1 MASEDR
7 KWNAMNPELAKILRK
22 LRVWKTFLLRKIK
35 FYKKE
40 WVNQVLQTQNQ
51 LYAQAHEW
59 VAQYVPAVGSRYDK
73 TPPWFKRGMFYLPWF
88 CVFIIILNY
97 FNVFDVK
104 PPVKSVQDPNVVVV
118 NGDLQKMISN
128 GKAQISP
135 FVEELRASGR
145 IEFNELNLSRI
156 GANVTGRVSDILAVP
171 GQIVK
176 QGDILAKITST
187 ELTQSQLAYLKAKSA
202 SQLADQAANRAQ
214 ILYKEDVIALA
225 ELQRREAESSSAKA
239 EFRAANDQLRVQGM
253 DQASIDR
260 LAKSGVIESINNVIA
275 TIPGEIVERKIN
287 KGQVV
292 QPAEAL
298 FTVADLSTLW
308 AVSEVPESN
317 SYLIR
322 KGQKASL
329 IIPALRNQEI
339 EGVVAHVDSIV
350 NPQTRTVVVRME
362 LANKEGQIKPGML
375 ATMLIESQ
383 PVDKLVVPLGAIV
396 REDNHDH
403 VFIRLDDETYRM
415 VAVKLGPEG
424 KGFRP
429 VISGLK
435 DGQEIAIEGAYHL
448 NTERKRQLSGG

>member
-1 MASEDR
+1 MS
-7 KWNAMNPELAKILRK
+7 PELTK
-22 LRVWKTFLLRKIK
+22 LLKKVKVWKTFLVRKIK
-35 FYKKE
+35 FHKKE
-40 WVNQVLQTQNQ
+40 LVGQVFQTQTQ
-51 LYAQAHEW
+51 LYGQAHQW
-59 VAQYVPAVGSRYDK
+59 IAGHVPVVTTSYDK

-88 CVFIIILNY
+88 CAFIIILNY
-97 FNVFDVK
+97 FNVFDRRPV
-104 PPVKSVQDPNVVVV
+104 VKSVQDPNVVVV
-118 NGDLQKMISN
+118 NADLHKMIAD
-128 GKAQISP
+128 GKAQVSP

-145 IEFNELNLSRI
+145 IDFNELFLSRI

-171 GQIVK
+171 GQMVK
-176 QGDILAKITST
+176 QGDVLAKITST

-202 SQLADQAANRAQ
+202 SQLADQASNRAK

-225 ELQRREAESSSAKA
+225 ELQRREAEANSAKA

-253 DQASIDR
+253 DQTSIDK
-260 LAKSGVIESINNVIA
+260 LAKSGVIESINNVVA

-292 QPAEAL
+292 QPADAL

-308 AVSEVPESN
+308 AISEVPESN
-317 SYLIR
+317 SYLIH

-362 LANKEGQIKPGML
+362 LANKGGEIKPGML

-403 VFIRLDDETYRM
+403 VFIRLDDDTYRM
-415 VAVKLGPEG
+415 VPVKLGPEG

-435 DGQEIAIEGAYHL
+435 EGQEIATEGAYHL

>member
-1 MASEDR
+1 MKQQVMTLMS
-7 KWNAMNPELAKILRK
+7 K
-22 LRVWKTFLLRKIK
+22 L
-35 FYKKE
+35 KE
-40 WVNQVLQTQNQ
+40 WFALGIAYVKSYSKDLPKQIVAYQNQ
-51 LYAQAHEW
+51 LYELTHHWFTSNTPWLAE
-59 VAQYVPAVGSRYDK
+59 RYDQF
-73 TPPWFKRGMFYLPWF
+73 PPFLRKGFFYLPWLCLF
-88 CVFIIILNY
+88 LIILNY
-97 FNVFDVK
+97 FNVFDRSPTIK
-104 PPVKSVQDPNVVVV
+104 LVQDPNVVVV
-118 NGDLQKMISN
+118 NEDLRKMIAD
-128 GKAQISP
+128 GTVKVSP

-145 IEFNELNLSRI
+145 IDFNELNLSRI
-156 GANVTGRVSDILAVP
+156 GANVTGRVSEILAVP
-171 GQIVK
+171 GQMVK

-202 SQLADQAANRAQ
+202 SQLADQASNRAR

-225 ELQRREAESSSAKA
+225 ELQKREAESSSAKA
-239 EFRAANDQLRVQGM
+239 EYRAANDQLRVQGM

-292 QPAEAL
+292 QPADAL

-308 AVSEVPESN
+308 AISEVPESS

-339 EGVVAHVDSIV
+339 EGTVAHVDSIV

-362 LANKEGQIKPGML
+362 LPNKQGQIKPGML

-383 PVDKLVVPLGAIV
+383 PIDKLVVPVAAVI
-396 REDNHDH
+396 RDDNHDH
-403 VFIRLDDETYRM
+403 VYIRQDDDVYRM
-415 VAVKLGPEG
+415 VPVKLGPEG
-424 KGFRP
+424 RGFRP

-435 DGQEIAIEGAYHL
+435 EGQEIVIDGAYHL

>member
-1 MASEDR
+1 
-7 KWNAMNPELAKILRK
+7 MNQELAKLLKRVK
-22 LRVWKTFLLRKIK
+22 VWKNFLVRKIK
-35 FYKKE
+35 FHKKE
-40 WVNQVLQTQNQ
+40 LLGQVFQTQNH
-51 LYAQAHEW
+51 LYAQAHQW
-59 VAQYVPAVGSRYDK
+59 VAEHAPVVTTNYDK
-73 TPPWFKRGMFYLPWF
+73 TPPWFKRGTFYLPWF
-88 CVFIIILNY
+88 CAFIIILNY
-97 FNVFDVK
+97 FNVFDRS
-104 PPVKSVQDPNVVVV
+104 PTIKSVQDPNVVVV
-118 NGDLQKMISN
+118 NEDLHKMVTD
-128 GKAQISP
+128 GKAQVAP

-145 IEFNELNLSRI
+145 IDFNELFLSRI

-176 QGDILAKITST
+176 QGDVLAKITST

-202 SQLADQAANRAQ
+202 SQLADQAANRAK

-225 ELQRREAESSSAKA
+225 ELQRREAEASSAKA

-253 DQASIDR
+253 DQVSIDR

-292 QPAEAL
+292 QPADAL

-308 AVSEVPESN
+308 AISEVPESN
-317 SYLIR
+317 SYLIH

-383 PVDKLVVPLGAIV
+383 PVDKLVVPLGAVV

-403 VFIRLDDETYRM
+403 VFVRLDDDTYRM

-435 DGQEIAIEGAYHL
+435 EGQEIATEGAYHL

>member
-1 MASEDR
+1 
-7 KWNAMNPELAKILRK
+7 MNPELANALKK
-22 LRVWKTFLLRKIK
+22 LKVWKNFVVRKIK
-35 FYKKE
+35 FHKQE
-40 WVNQVLQTQNQ
+40 LLDQILETQNQ
-51 LYAQAHEW
+51 LYLRAHQWIAEHAP
-59 VAQYVPAVGSRYDK
+59 VVTTNYDK
-73 TPPWFKRGMFYLPWF
+73 SPPWFKKGTFYLPWF
-88 CVFIIILNY
+88 CAFIIILNY
-97 FNVFDVK
+97 FNVFDRS
-104 PPVKSVQDPNVVVV
+104 PTVKSVQDPNVVVV
-118 NGDLQKMISN
+118 NEDLRKMIAD
-128 GKAQISP
+128 GKVQITP

-145 IEFNELNLSRI
+145 IDFNELFLSRI
-156 GANVTGRVSDILAVP
+156 GANVTGRVSEILAVP

-176 QGDILAKITST
+176 QGDVLAKITST

-202 SQLADQAANRAQ
+202 SQLADQAANRAK

-225 ELQRREAESSSAKA
+225 ELQKRDAEASSAKA

-260 LAKSGVIESINNVIA
+260 LAKSGVIESINNVVA

-292 QPAEAL
+292 QPADAL

-308 AVSEVPESN
+308 AISEVPESN

-339 EGVVAHVDSIV
+339 EGVIAHVDSIV

-383 PVDKLVVPLGAIV
+383 PIDKLVVPLGAIV

-403 VFIRLDDETYRM
+403 VFVRLDDDLYRM
-415 VAVKLGPEG
+415 VPVKLGPEG

-435 DGQEIAIEGAYHL
+435 EGQEIAIEGAYHL

>member
-1 MASEDR
+1 MKE
-7 KWNAMNPELAKILRK
+7 KIAQLIK
-22 LRVWKTFLLRKIK
+22 FISHWKTVLLEQAKR
-35 FYKKE
+35 YLTE
-40 WVNQVLQTQNQ
+40 WLGQVTQTQNQ
-51 LYAQAHEW
+51 YYQLAHDW
-59 VAQYVPAVGSRYDK
+59 LGTRVPVITQRYDAGPAWLK
-73 TPPWFKRGMFYLPWF
+73 KGLFYLPW
-88 CVFIIILNY
+88 VLLLVMTLNY
-97 FNVFDVK
+97 FNVFDRS
-104 PPVKSVQDPNVVVV
+104 PAIKSVQDPNVVVV
-118 NGDLQKMISN
+118 NSDLHKMISD
-128 GKAQISP
+128 GKVHVAP

-145 IEFNELNLSRI
+145 IDFNELFLSRI
-156 GANVTGRVSDILAVP
+156 GANVTGRVSEILAVP
-171 GQIVK
+171 GQMVK
-176 QGDILAKITST
+176 QGDVLAKITST

-202 SQLADQAANRAQ
+202 SQLADQAANRAK

-225 ELQRREAESSSAKA
+225 ELQKREAESSSARA

-292 QPAEAL
+292 QPADAL

-308 AVSEVPESN
+308 AISEVPESN

-329 IIPALRNQEI
+329 FIPALRNQEI
-339 EGVVAHVDSIV
+339 EGTVAHVDSIV

-362 LANKEGQIKPGML
+362 LPNKEGQIKPGML

-383 PVDKLVVPLGAIV
+383 PVEKMVVPVGAVV

-403 VFIRLDDETYRM
+403 VFVRIDDDLYRM
-415 VAVKLGPEG
+415 VPVKLGPEG
-424 KGFRP
+424 RGYRP

-435 DGQEIAIEGAYHL
+435 DGQEIAISGAYHL

>member
-1 MASEDR
+1 MACEDR
-7 KWNAMNPELAKILRK
+7 KWNAMNQELSK
-22 LRVWKTFLLRKIK
+22 LLKKVKVWKTFLVRKIK
-35 FYKKE
+35 FHKKE
-40 WVNQVLQTQNQ
+40 LVGQVFQTQTQ
-51 LYAQAHEW
+51 LYEQAHLW
-59 VAQYVPAVGSRYDK
+59 FAGHAPVVTTTYDK
-73 TPPWFKRGMFYLPWF
+73 TPPWFKKGVFYLPWF
-88 CVFIIILNY
+88 CAFVIILNY
-97 FNVFDVK
+97 FNVFDRS
-104 PPVKSVQDPNVVVV
+104 PTIKSVQDPNVVVV
-118 NGDLQKMISN
+118 NEDLHKMIAD
-128 GKAQISP
+128 GKAQVSP

-145 IEFNELNLSRI
+145 IDFNELFLSRI

-171 GQIVK
+171 GQMVK
-176 QGDILAKITST
+176 QGDVLAKITST

-202 SQLADQAANRAQ
+202 SQLADQAANRAK

-225 ELQRREAESSSAKA
+225 ELQRREAEASSAKA

-253 DQASIDR
+253 DQTSIDR

-292 QPAEAL
+292 QPADAL

-308 AVSEVPESN
+308 AISEVPESN
-317 SYLIR
+317 SYLIH

-362 LANKEGQIKPGML
+362 LSNKEGEIKPGML
-375 ATMLIESQ
+375 STMLIESQ

-403 VFIRLDDETYRM
+403 VFIRLDDDTYRM
-415 VAVKLGPEG
+415 VPVKLGPEG

-435 DGQEIAIEGAYHL
+435 EGQEIAIEGAYHL

>member
-1 MASEDR
+1 MAGEDR
-7 KWNAMNPELAKILRK
+7 KWNAMNPELTK
-22 LRVWKTFLLRKIK
+22 LLKKVKVWKTFLVRKIK
-35 FYKKE
+35 FHKKE
-40 WVNQVLQTQNQ
+40 LAGQVIQTQNQ
-51 LYAQAHEW
+51 LYEQAHQW
-59 VAQYVPAVGSRYDK
+59 LAGHAPVVTANYDK
-73 TPPWFKRGMFYLPWF
+73 IPSWFKRGMFYLPWF
-88 CVFIIILNY
+88 CAFIIILNY
-97 FNVFDVK
+97 FNVFDRS
-104 PPVKSVQDPNVVVV
+104 PTIKSVQDPNVVVV
-118 NGDLQKMISN
+118 NEDLHKMIAD

-145 IEFNELNLSRI
+145 IDFNELYLSRI

-171 GQIVK
+171 GQMVK
-176 QGDILAKITST
+176 QGDVLAKITST

-202 SQLADQAANRAQ
+202 SQLADQASNRAK

-225 ELQRREAESSSAKA
+225 ELQRREAEASSAKA

-253 DQASIDR
+253 DQTSIDK
-260 LAKSGVIESINNVIA
+260 LAKSGVIESINNVVA

-292 QPAEAL
+292 QPADAL

-308 AVSEVPESN
+308 AISEVPESN
-317 SYLIR
+317 SYLIH

-362 LANKEGQIKPGML
+362 LANKEGEIKPGML

-403 VFIRLDDETYRM
+403 VFIRLDDDTYRM
-415 VAVKLGPEG
+415 VPVKLGPEG

-429 VISGLK
+429 VVSGLK
-435 DGQEIAIEGAYHL
+435 EGQEIAIEGAYHL

>member
-1 MASEDR
+1 MKE
-7 KWNAMNPELAKILRK
+7 KIAQLIK
-22 LRVWKTFLLRKIK
+22 FISHWKTVLLEQAKR
-35 FYKKE
+35 YSTE
-40 WVNQVLQTQNQ
+40 WLSQVTQTQNQ
-51 LYAQAHEW
+51 YYQLAHDW
-59 VAQYVPAVGSRYDK
+59 LGTRVPVITQRYDAGPAWLK
-73 TPPWFKRGMFYLPWF
+73 KGLFYLPWVVLF
-88 CVFIIILNY
+88 VMTLNY
-97 FNVFDVK
+97 FNVFDRS
-104 PPVKSVQDPNVVVV
+104 PAIKSVQDPNVVVV
-118 NGDLQKMISN
+118 NSDLHKMISD
-128 GKAQISP
+128 GKVQVAP

-145 IEFNELNLSRI
+145 IDFNELFLSRI
-156 GANVTGRVSDILAVP
+156 GANVTGRVSEILAVP

-176 QGDILAKITST
+176 QGDVLAKITST

-202 SQLADQAANRAQ
+202 SQLADQAANRAK

-225 ELQRREAESSSAKA
+225 ELQKREAESSSARA

-292 QPAEAL
+292 QPADAL

-308 AVSEVPESN
+308 AISEVPESN

-329 IIPALRNQEI
+329 FIPALRNQEI
-339 EGVVAHVDSIV
+339 EGTVAHVDSIV

-362 LANKEGQIKPGML
+362 LPNKEGQIKPGML

-383 PVDKLVVPLGAIV
+383 PVEKMVVPVGAVV

-403 VFIRLDDETYRM
+403 VFVRIDDDLYRM
-415 VAVKLGPEG
+415 VPVKLGPEG
-424 KGFRP
+424 RGYRP

-435 DGQEIAIEGAYHL
+435 DGQEIAISGAYHL

>member
-1 MASEDR
+1 
-7 KWNAMNPELAKILRK
+7 MNQELTK
-22 LRVWKTFLLRKIK
+22 LLKKVKVWKTFLVRKIR
-35 FYKKE
+35 FHKKE
-40 WVNQVLQTQNQ
+40 LVGQVFQVQTQ
-51 LYAQAHEW
+51 LYEQAHQW
-59 VAQYVPAVGSRYDK
+59 VARHAPVVTTNYDK
-73 TPPWFKRGMFYLPWF
+73 TPPWFKKGAFYLPWF
-88 CVFIIILNY
+88 CAFIIILNY
-97 FNVFDVK
+97 FNVFDRRPV
-104 PPVKSVQDPNVVVV
+104 VKSVQDPNVVVV
-118 NGDLQKMISN
+118 NEDLHKMIAD
-128 GKAQISP
+128 GKAQVSP

-145 IEFNELNLSRI
+145 IDFNELFLSRI

-171 GQIVK
+171 GQMVK
-176 QGDILAKITST
+176 QGDVLAKITST

-202 SQLADQAANRAQ
+202 SQLADQAANRAK

-225 ELQRREAESSSAKA
+225 ELQKREAEASSAKA

-253 DQASIDR
+253 DQASIDK
-260 LAKSGVIESINNVIA
+260 LAKSGVIESINNVVA

-292 QPAEAL
+292 QPADAL

-308 AVSEVPESN
+308 AISEVPESN
-317 SYLIR
+317 SYLIH

-339 EGVVAHVDSIV
+339 EGLVAHVDSIV

-362 LANKEGQIKPGML
+362 LPNKEGEIKPGML

-403 VFIRLDDETYRM
+403 VFIRLDDDTYRM
-415 VAVKLGPEG
+415 VPVKLGPEG

-435 DGQEIAIEGAYHL
+435 EGQEIATEGAYHL

>member
-1 MASEDR
+1 MKQNFMAF
-7 KWNAMNPELAKILRK
+7 MRK
-22 LRVWKTFLLRKIK
+22 LGVWKTFLVQKVTLYSQDWLK
-35 FYKKE
+35 
-40 WVNQVLQTQNQ
+40 QVIQAQNNWYQ
-51 LYAQAHEW
+51 IAHDW
-59 VAQYVPAVGSRYDK
+59 TANHAPTVANRYDGS
-73 TPPWFKRGMFYLPWF
+73 PQWFKKGIFLLPWF
-88 CVFIIILNY
+88 CVLIITLNY
-97 FNVFDVK
+97 FDVFDRK
-104 PPVKSVQDPNVVVV
+104 PMIKSVQDPNVVVV
-118 NGDLQKMISN
+118 NADLRKIIAD

-135 FVEELRASGR
+135 FIEELRASGR
-145 IEFNELNLSRI
+145 IDFNELFLSRI
-156 GANVTGRVSDILAVP
+156 GANVTGRVSEILAVP

-176 QGDILAKITST
+176 QGDVLAKITST

-202 SQLADQAANRAQ
+202 AQLADQAANRAK

-253 DQASIDR
+253 DQKSIDR
-260 LAKSGVIESINNVIA
+260 FAKSGVIESINNVIA

-292 QPAEAL
+292 QPADAL

-308 AVSEVPESN
+308 AIAEVPESN

-339 EGVVAHVDSIV
+339 GGTVAHVDSIV

-362 LANKEGQIKPGML
+362 LANKEAQIKPGML

-383 PVDKLVVPLGAIV
+383 PIDKLVVPLGSIV
-396 REDNHDH
+396 RDDNQDH
-403 VFIRLDDETYRM
+403 VFVRINDDVYRM
-415 VAVKLGPEG
+415 VPVKLGPEG
-424 KGFRP
+424 KGYRP

-435 DGQEIAIEGAYHL
+435 EGQEIAIEGAYHL
-448 NTERKRQLSGG
+448 NTARKRQLSGGSAK

>member
-1 MASEDR
+1 MKQELS
-7 KWNAMNPELAKILRK
+7 AMMKQ
-22 LRVWKTFLLRKIK
+22 LRVWKRFLIGKIK
-35 FYKKE
+35 FLQKE
-40 WVNQVLQTQNQ
+40 FFGQVLQTQNQ
-51 LYAQAHEW
+51 LYQHAHQWISEH
-59 VAQYVPAVGSRYDK
+59 APAISGRYDK
-73 TPPWFKRGMFYLPWF
+73 TAPWFKKGMFYLPWF
-88 CVFIIILNY
+88 CAFIIILNY
-97 FNVFDVK
+97 FNVFDRS
-104 PPVKSVQDPNVVVV
+104 PRIKSVQDPNVVIV
-118 NGDLQKMISN
+118 NEDLRKMMVD

-145 IEFNELNLSRI
+145 VDFNELFLSRI

-176 QGDILAKITST
+176 QGDVLAKITST
-187 ELTQSQLAYLKAKSA
+187 ELTQSQLSYLKAKSA
-202 SQLADQAANRAQ
+202 SQLADQAANRAK

-225 ELQRREAESSSAKA
+225 ELQRREAESNSAKA

-253 DQASIDR
+253 DQASIDK
-260 LAKSGVIESINNVIA
+260 LAKSGVIESINNVVA

-292 QPAEAL
+292 QPADAL
-298 FTVADLSTLW
+298 FTVADLSSLW
-308 AVSEVPESN
+308 AISEVPESN

-339 EGVVAHVDSIV
+339 EGTVAHVDSIV

-383 PVDKLVVPLGAIV
+383 PLDKLVVPVGAVV

-403 VFIRLDDETYRM
+403 VFIRLDDDLYRM
-415 VAVKLGPEG
+415 VPVKLGPEG

-435 DGQEIAIEGAYHL
+435 EGQEIATEGAYHL